1 VRDARYHHRVIQR
14 RALIGVVLAAA
25 IPVLSGCGLE
35 VSDETSKEQSSVQAT
50 DFSVGSIDVR
60 DAFIT
65 YPAATS
71 TTGTS
76 RGYLVVTFVNNGT
89 TIDEFTGATTS
100 LGAVSVTGSGSAGP
114 GSGNAASGAVTLLPG
129 VPVAFGAPTLGSTGP
144 TLRIAAGTPASV
156 GTTVPVQFSFTT
168 SGTGTA
174 QLPIVNTL
182 GETVLPTQSIPAP
195 RSTDVLPSPAGLS
208 PAND

>member
-129 VPVAFGAPTLGSTGP
+129 TGP